1 MFSALS
7 FDHGNLSEKIN
18 LFIALAPIV
27 TLNDINGMLP
37 RLTGIKET
45 LDTLGIYELNSPK

>member
-7 FDHGNLSEKIN
+7 FNHGNLSEKIN

-27 TLNDINGMLP
+27 KLNDINGILP
-37 RLTGIKET
+37 RLTGIKGA
-45 LDTLGIYELNSPK
+45 LDTLGIYELNSPR